1 MFDNVKRDVRRYCSR
16 GGVTAGDTW
25 FGRLAVCL
33 TTPPL
38 QAVLVFRLGAW
49 VHRSVH
55 TKAIRIPLKLLYM
68 IASGVYAAL
77 CGIDIDP
84 EAEIGGGLFIAHP
97 RGILIGPVQMGK
109 DCNIAHQ
116 VTVGR
121 RADGTHDVPVIG
133 DRVWIGVGSVLFGKI
148 RIGDGVTIG
157 PLSVVGR
164 SLPPRVMVMGNPI
177 RVLRTQHDNTLE
189 IYGKAG
195 PPSDVMIAPATDHAP
210 APRLHADVVR

>member
-16 GGVTAGDTW
+16 GGVTAGDNW
-25 FGRLAVCL
+25 FGRLAVCA

-38 QAVLVFRLGAW
+38 QAVLVFRFGAW
-49 VHRSVH
+49 VHHSVH
-55 TKAIRIPLKLLYM
+55 AKILRIPLKVLYA
-68 IASGVYAAL
+68 IASGIYAAV

-97 RGILIGPVQMGK
+97 RGILIGPVHMGR
-109 DCNIAHQ
+109 DCNVSHQ
-116 VTVGR
+116 VTLGR
-121 RADGTHDVPVIG
+121 RADGTRDVPTIG
-133 DRVWIGVGSVLFGKI
+133 DRVWIGVGCVVFGKI

-177 RVLRTQHDNTLE
+177 RVLSTQHDNTLE

-195 PPSDVMIAPATDHAP
+195 PPPDVVIEPVVDHAAASCVHANV
-210 APRLHADVVR
+210 AP